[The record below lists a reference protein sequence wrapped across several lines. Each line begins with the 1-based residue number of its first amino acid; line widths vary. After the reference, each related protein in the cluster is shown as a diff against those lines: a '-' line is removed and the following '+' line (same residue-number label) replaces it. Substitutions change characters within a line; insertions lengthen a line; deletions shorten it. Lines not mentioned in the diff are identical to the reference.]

1 MIVIINWFKSLMPST
16 EGGGQRKVL
25 WDNAQ
30 LEVVEDDISRLRDEI
45 WELKHRVS
53 ELEDGLREER
63 HERYMLGVRFRRL
76 RKALKTQGI
85 TMDLRTTE
93 EE

>member
-1 MIVIINWFKSLMPST
+1 MIVIINWFKSLMPS
-16 EGGGQRKVL
+16 EGGQKQIL
-25 WDNAQ
+25 WDKEQ

-45 WELKHRVS
+45 WELKHRLS
-53 ELEDGLREER
+53 ELEDGLRDER

-76 RKALKTQGI
+76 RKTLKTQGI
-85 TMDLRTTE
+85 SMDLRTTE

>member
-1 MIVIINWFKSLMPST
+1 MIVIINWFKSLMPT

-30 LEVVEDDISRLRDEI
+30 LEVVEDDITRLRDEI
-45 WELKHRVS
+45 WELKHRLS

-76 RKALKTQGI
+76 RKTLKAQGI

-93 EE
+93 EDV

>member
-16 EGGGQRKVL
+16 EGQRKVL

-30 LEVVEDDISRLRDEI
+30 LEVVEDDISRLREEI

-53 ELEDGLREER
+53 ELEDGLRDER

-76 RKALKTQGI
+76 RKTLKAQGI
-85 TMDLRTTE
+85 SMDLRTTE

>member
-1 MIVIINWFKSLMPST
+1 MINWFERLMPSS
-16 EGGGQRKVL
+16 
-25 WDNAQ
+25 
-30 LEVVEDDISRLRDEI
+30 VEDDISRLREEI

-53 ELEDGLREER
+53 SVEEGLREER

-76 RKALKTQGI
+76 RKTLKAQGI

>member
-53 ELEDGLREER
+53 ELEDGLRDER

-76 RKALKTQGI
+76 RKTLKTQGI

>member
-45 WELKHRVS
+45 WELKHRLS
-53 ELEDGLREER
+53 ELEDGLRDER

-76 RKALKTQGI
+76 RKTLKAQGI
-85 TMDLRTTE
+85 SMDLRTTE

>member
-16 EGGGQRKVL
+16 EGQRKVL

-30 LEVVEDDISRLRDEI
+30 LEVVEDDISRLREEI

-76 RKALKTQGI
+76 RKTLKAQGI
-85 TMDLRTTE
+85 SMDLRTTE

>member
-76 RKALKTQGI
+76 RKTLKAQGI
-85 TMDLRTTE
+85 SMDLRTTE

>member
-1 MIVIINWFKSLMPST
+1 MIVIINWFKSLMPS
-16 EGGGQRKVL
+16 EGGQKQIL
-25 WDNAQ
+25 WDKE
-30 LEVVEDDISRLRDEI
+30 LEGVEDDVSRLRDEI
-45 WELKHRVS
+45 WELKHRLS

-93 EE
+93 EDV